1 MASVVFVKHTMTFL
15 SLLQPPTTHLW
26 TVLFSTNG
34 KKNEVKT
41 VMSRLT
47 LFPSLVAE
55 IEARYINSLQGEEPE
70 NEINCFMQKERGPQ
84 ERGFLSLLRER
95 TLGTRLIAVYKDRK
109 EPVNEINCCVQG
121 DRRPWERSLGLS
133 IVRERILEK
142 VLRESEICS
151 TDKQRRQKCPHQ
163 LSVSQRF

>member
-1 MASVVFVKHTMTFL
+1 MFIGGINDQFSANRFLIFRFLVAGFYCTSPQMGAFLFFMASVVFVKHTMTFL

-70 NEINCFMQKERGPQ
+70 NEINCFMQKERGP
-84 ERGFLSLLRER
+84 
-95 TLGTRLIAVYKDRK
+95 
-109 EPVNEINCCVQG
+109 
-121 DRRPWERSLGLS
+121 
-133 IVRERILEK
+133 
-142 VLRESEICS
+142 
-151 TDKQRRQKCPHQ
+151 
-163 LSVSQRF
+163 